1 MGFLLFM
8 KELLIV
14 SSLLQQNFLV
24 LVLDLPLLLVL
35 FAADGI
41 IAGTDTV
48 VSDAS
53 APIEHSDETNID
65 VGDSQIPTFEEVQLQ
80 WLALE
85 DRPSMPILIGLYVLH
100 EPNFGD
106 SKDSRNAN

>member
-1 MGFLLFM
+1 
-8 KELLIV
+8 
-14 SSLLQQNFLV
+14 
-24 LVLDLPLLLVL
+24 LDLPLLLVL

-53 APIEHSDETNID
+53 APIEHSDETNTD
-65 VGDSQIPTFEEVQLQ
+65 VSDSQIPTFEEVQLQ
-80 WLALE
+80 WPALE
-85 DRPSMPILIGLYVLH
+85 NGPSIPILIGLYVLH
-100 EPNFGD
+100 EPNFED